1 MMKTLSIAV
10 LMLGWGGMVSQAG
23 EAEFSP
29 GDDGNVPPEV
39 LAQMGLRQME
49 VLSDEQGEEIRGSGF
64 FFHGRHGF
72 FHHHK
77 WAWAK
82 IFYFLHKRGKGRHGK
97 GHFGK
102 GHFRKGFHGKGHYA
116 KGRHGKKGGF
126 HQAAHFFHKGFAGKH
141 GAHFGFHKHAHGH
154 GHHW

>member
-64 FFHGRHGF
+64 FFALFGAVGS
-72 FHHHK
+72 
-77 WAWAK
+77 
-82 IFYFLHKRGKGRHGK
+82 YGKCHQ
-97 GHFGK
+97 HSE
-102 GHFRKGFHGKGHYA
+102 
-116 KGRHGKKGGF
+116 GG
-126 HQAAHFFHKGFAGKH
+126 Q
-141 GAHFGFHKHAHGH
+141 
-154 GHHW
+154 